1 MRDSRMPV
9 MVLSSVVMLIV
20 PANAGAANEADER
33 PQIVREISIP
43 TVDISGETQR
53 QVVVAR
59 GTQRLWQGQPHTL
72 LMPDGKTIFCSWQG
86 RQDGTR
92 RHGAPGGLLKRSDD
106 GGLTWSDL
114 LDVPANWREIGRGH
128 PTIHRLV
135 DPKGVARLFVYS
147 RTPDRS
153 SMLQAMSEDDGA
165 TWTPARENHLVCW
178 TAPQTIEPVEGG
190 RKYLMWYER
199 TRAGEGGPGV
209 VWQSASTDGGLTW
222 RDSGPVVD
230 FAGASEPAVV
240 RSPDGAQLLL
250 LIRENSRR
258 FNSVYATS
266 DDEGK
271 TWSEPRE
278 LPKAL
283 TGDRHDGVFTPDGR
297 LVIVFRDQRILV
309 GPDRAKPGSTDG
321 QFVAWVGRYQDIV
334 EGREG
339 QYRVKL
345 LHSYADTGYPGI
357 EILPDGTIVATTYAQ
372 LKRDEFSS
380 VVSVRFNVEELDRK
394 LDATG
399 R

>member
-1 MRDSRMPV
+1 
-9 MVLSSVVMLIV
+9 
-20 PANAGAANEADER
+20 
-33 PQIVREISIP
+33 
-43 TVDISGETQR
+43 
-53 QVVVAR
+53 
-59 GTQRLWQGQPHTL
+59 
-72 LMPDGKTIFCSWQG
+72 
-86 RQDGTR
+86 
-92 RHGAPGGLLKRSDD
+92 
-106 GGLTWSDL
+106 
-114 LDVPANWREIGRGH
+114 
-128 PTIHRLV
+128 
-135 DPKGVARLFVYS
+135 
-147 RTPDRS
+147 
-153 SMLQAMSEDDGA
+153 
-165 TWTPARENHLVCW
+165 
-178 TAPQTIEPVEGG
+178 
-190 RKYLMWYER
+190 MWYER
-199 TRAGEGGPGV
+199 TRTGEGGPGV

-222 RDSGPVVD
+222 GDSRPVVD

-240 RSPDGAQLLL
+240 RSPDGAQPLL

-283 TGDRHDGVFTPDGR
+283 TGDRHDGVFTSDGR

-380 VVSVRFNVEELDRK
+380 VVSVRFNVAELDRK
-394 LDATG
+394 LNATG